1 MVHELAYDA
10 EMSNATNHDASAPHG
25 TTLLA
30 RDLSSA
36 ELGSAP
42 SLASIE
48 ALVIE
53 DLSIDEDEAFAAA
66 LDS

>member
-1 MVHELAYDA
+1 
-10 EMSNATNHDASAPHG
+10 MSNATNHDATVPHG

-30 RDLSSA
+30 RDLTPA
-36 ELGSAP
+36 ELRSAP
-42 SLASIE
+42 SLASVE

-53 DLSIDEDEAFAAA
+53 DLSTDEDDAFAAA